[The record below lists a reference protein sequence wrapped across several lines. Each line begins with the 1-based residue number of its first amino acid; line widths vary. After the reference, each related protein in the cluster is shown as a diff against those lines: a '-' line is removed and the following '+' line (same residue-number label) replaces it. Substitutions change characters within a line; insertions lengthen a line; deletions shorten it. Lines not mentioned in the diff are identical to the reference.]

1 MIRTRTLAVAQIS
14 GKGIAGYVT
23 VDTATSRRHGTIVA
37 PHATDAQ
44 VEAPRAHML
53 GGRVGSDANLCRPA
67 GCRVAH
73 VVTVGSGEGLITPG

>member
-23 VDTATSRRHGTIVA
+23 VDTATSRRRRTIVA

-44 VEAPRAHML
+44 VGAPRAHML
-53 GGRVGSDANLCRPA
+53 GAGRAQTRSCA
-67 GCRVAH
+67 GRQAAAWL
-73 VVTVGSGEGLITPG
+73 T